1 MHIIKTFSE
10 EVLLLSFLG
19 LICPL
24 LTGFASNFVSG
35 SALDFVLDSVLD
47 FSSLVCGWGMV
58 SFMEYRHS
66 KIYIFTFL
74 FLLFSLDCKPQWLWK
89 TLCRFYLFFLEFFW
103 IDLENSFGNHYLFRA
118 EDTPNCSSG
127 LFMESCNSINQ
138 LML

>member
-24 LTGFASNFVSG
+24 LRGFASNFVSG

-74 FLLFSLDCKPQWLWK
+74 FLLFSLDCKRQWLWK
-89 TLCRFYLFFLEFFW
+89 TLCRFYLFFIEFF
-103 IDLENSFGNHYLFRA
+103 
-118 EDTPNCSSG
+118 
-127 LFMESCNSINQ
+127 
-138 LML
+138 